1 MADIKCPL
9 CGSMDVEVELK
20 QGVDTYYNLSN
31 VGYRIGSPF
40 GRIGRFIG
48 SIFGTVAKSL
58 IEKDYYKCHCWKCDH
73 NWKMR
78 VGSTS
83 SFTLRDLFDEIR
95 SWI

>member
-1 MADIKCPL
+1 
-9 CGSMDVEVELK
+9 MDVEVKLK

-58 IEKDYYKCHCWKCDH
+58 IEKDYYKCHCRKCDH